1 MRSMPRVP
9 ASKPEPSAPAA
20 PPAPPVDFERTMA
33 ELEAVV
39 ARLEQGDVPLEEALK
54 AFERG
59 VALTRACQEALA
71 AAEQKVEILLERPD
85 GGHAAVPF
93 TGGAAEEEDPA

>member
-1 MRSMPRVP
+1 MPRAP
-9 ASKPEPSAPAA
+9 ASKAAPAA
-20 PPAPPVDFERTMA
+20 PAPGFDFEQAMA
-33 ELEAVV
+33 ELEGVV

-71 AAEQKVEILLERPD
+71 VAEQKVEILIERPD
-85 GGHAAVPF
+85 GSRAAAPF
-93 TGGAAEEEDPA
+93 DAAADEDEPA

>member
-1 MRSMPRVP
+1 MPRAP
-9 ASKPEPSAPAA
+9 ASKAA
-20 PPAPPVDFERTMA
+20 PPAPPAAPAFDFEQAMA
-33 ELEAVV
+33 DLETVV

-71 AAEQKVEILLERPD
+71 AAEQKVEILLARPD
-85 GGHAAVPF
+85 GSRAVVPF
-93 TGGAAEEEDPA
+93 QDAAAEEDPA

>member
-1 MRSMPRVP
+1 MAR
-9 ASKPEPSAPAA
+9 AKAGTEAAPEAPAA
-20 PPAPPVDFERTMA
+20 AFDFEQAMT
-33 ELEAVV
+33 ELEALV
-39 ARLEQGDVPLEEALK
+39 AQLEHGDVPLETALA

-85 GGHAAVPF
+85 GSHAAVPF
-93 TGGAAEEEDPA
+93 EDGAAEEEDPA

>member
-1 MRSMPRVP
+1 MSSMPRVP
-9 ASKPEPSAPAA
+9 ASKAEPPAPAT
-20 PPAPPVDFERTMA
+20 PPAPPFDFEQTMA

-59 VALTRACQEALA
+59 VVLTRACQEALA

-85 GGHAAVPF
+85 GSHAAVPF
-93 TGGAAEEEDPA
+93 AGGAAEEEDPA

>member
-1 MRSMPRVP
+1 MPRVP
-9 ASKPEPSAPAA
+9 AHKAT
-20 PPAPPVDFERTMA
+20 PPAPPPAASFDFEQAMA
-33 ELEAVV
+33 DLEAVV

-54 AFERG
+54 SFERG

-71 AAEQKVEILLERPD
+71 AAEQKVDILLERPD

-93 TGGAAEEEDPA
+93 EDGAADEEDPA

>member
-1 MRSMPRVP
+1 MSFMPRVP
-9 ASKPEPSAPAA
+9 APKAEPSAPTA
-20 PPAPPVDFERTMA
+20 PPFDFEQTMA

-85 GGHAAVPF
+85 GSHAAVPF

>member
-1 MRSMPRVP
+1 MPRVP
-9 ASKPEPSAPAA
+9 AHKAT
-20 PPAPPVDFERTMA
+20 PPAPPAAAAFDFEQAMA
-33 ELEAVV
+33 DLEAVV
-39 ARLEQGDVPLEEALK
+39 ARLEQGEVPLEEALK

-93 TGGAAEEEDPA
+93 EDGAAEEEDRA

>member
-1 MRSMPRVP
+1 MPRVP
-9 ASKPEPSAPAA
+9 APKVASPAPAA
-20 PPAPPVDFERTMA
+20 AAPFDFEKAMA
-33 ELEAVV
+33 DLEAVV
-39 ARLEQGDVPLEEALK
+39 ARLEQGDVPLEEALQ

-85 GGHAAVPF
+85 GSHAPVPF
-93 TGGAAEEEDPA
+93 MDGVDEEDPA